1 MLWFYLTGIAILLGG
16 KVNAEIEHAAAETG
30 APGAKL
36 DGEKNP
42 S

>member
-16 KVNAEIEHAAAETG
+16 KVNAEIEHAAAEMG